1 MLTEFGCVMLG
12 GFLRALCCWRVVWW
26 YSKVW
31 LTSLMSIPRDD
42 AITVAG
48 AALTPR
54 SRKWR
59 PACFGGESS
68 AWSISLWRDFVF

>member
-42 AITVAG
+42 AITVTG
-48 AALTPR
+48 YR
-54 SRKWR
+54 HK
-59 PACFGGESS
+59 
-68 AWSISLWRDFVF
+68 